1 MGEIIAY
8 TVSLSSR
15 FAKDR
20 HLQVAWQ
27 QIFDDFRGEQILI
40 KEQFMIGKIGCK
52 QSWLQ
57 KLMFP
62 QLLMVFGG
70 DKYSSFGLCVIK
82 FISSEGFLKG
92 ICG

>member
-1 MGEIIAY
+1 MGTHRGQYNHYSKTLNKVGEITAY

-15 FAKDR
+15 FARDR

-52 QSWLQ
+52 QSRL
-57 KLMFP
+57 
-62 QLLMVFGG
+62 
-70 DKYSSFGLCVIK
+70 
-82 FISSEGFLKG
+82 
-92 ICG
+92 